1 MAYEK
6 RCYLGASDNP
16 NRYAHLAQVK
26 LQEQGYFVYPTSK
39 SGKDIL
45 GVRGYTSL
53 NQVDEKLDTITLYL
67 NPIHLIDVLDD
78 ILEKKPRRVIFNPG
92 TESETYIKRLEQA
105 DIVVE
110 RACTLV
116 LLSTNQFELM

>member
-1 MAYEK
+1 MKNVAI
-6 RCYLGASDNP
+6 LGASDNP

-26 LQEQGYFVYPTSK
+26 LQEQGYFVYPISK

-92 TESETYIKRLEQA
+92 TESET
-105 DIVVE
+105 
-110 RACTLV
+110 
-116 LLSTNQFELM
+116 

>member
-1 MAYEK
+1 MKNVAI
-6 RCYLGASDNP
+6 LGASDNP
-16 NRYAHLAQVK
+16 NRYAYLAQVK
-26 LQEQGYFVYPTSK
+26 LQEQGYFVYPISK

-45 GVRGYTSL
+45 GVRGYTRL

>member
-1 MAYEK
+1 MKTVAI
-6 RCYLGASDNP
+6 LGASDNP

-26 LQEQGYFVYPTSK
+26 LQEQGYFVYPISK

-105 DIVVE
+105 DIVVA

>member
-1 MAYEK
+1 MKNVAI
-6 RCYLGASDNP
+6 LGASDNP
-16 NRYAHLAQVK
+16 NRYAYLAQVK
-26 LQEQGYFVYPTSK
+26 LQEQGYFVYPISK

-45 GVRGYTSL
+45 GVRGYTCL

-92 TESETYIKRLEQA
+92 TESETHIKRLEQA